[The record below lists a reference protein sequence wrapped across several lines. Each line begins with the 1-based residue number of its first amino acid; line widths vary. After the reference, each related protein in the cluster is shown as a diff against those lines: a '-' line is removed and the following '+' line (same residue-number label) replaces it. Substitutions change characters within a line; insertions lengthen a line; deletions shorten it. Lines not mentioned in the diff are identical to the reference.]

1 VYSGQQTHL
10 FSRSLDTGRFPARFK
25 VAFITPILKKA
36 SLPVDD
42 PSSYRPISNLSIISK
57 LFERLVAKQLT
68 SFLEQHHLLPP
79 YQSGFRRGFSTET
92 ATAKVLSDLL
102 DAVDR
107 GDTALLAL
115 LDLSAAFDT
124 VDHDVLLERLSRS
137 FGVSGDALERFR
149 SYLSG
154 RSQYVRCGGDISDV
168 ADVICGVPQGSVLGP
183 ILFILY
189 TADLASIVAAFGLS
203 MHQYAD
209 DSQIYGSCHTATPP
223 SPYRSQLRFI
233 RLPLRSGCAAIV
245 SNLTP
250 ARRTSCGV
258 PRPGVHPVYRP
269 IPSTLPAP
277 RFCLCQ
283 QFAASAFS
291 SIPTLGPP
299 HTFAQWSRGA
309 SPPCVNFDYF
319 ADMSATT
326 VSGRW

>member
-1 VYSGQQTHL
+1 MFAVAAIFRMSLMSSVVYRRDPFWVPSY
-10 FSRSLDTGRFPARFK
+10 SYC
-25 VAFITPILKKA
+25 TPLTW
-36 SLPVDD
+36 
-42 PSSYRPISNLSIISK
+42 RP
-57 LFERLVAKQLT
+57 
-68 SFLEQHHLLPP
+68 LL
-79 YQSGFRRGFSTET
+79 
-92 ATAKVLSDLL
+92 L
-102 DAVDR
+102 
-107 GDTALLAL
+107 
-115 LDLSAAFDT
+115 
-124 VDHDVLLERLSRS
+124 
-137 FGVSGDALERFR
+137 
-149 SYLSG
+149 LSG
-154 RSQYVRCGGDISDV
+154 CRCTSTLMTARSTDP
-168 ADVICGVPQGSVLGP
+168 VIP
-183 ILFILY
+183 
-189 TADLASIVAAFGLS
+189 
-203 MHQYAD
+203 
-209 DSQIYGSCHTATPP
+209 TPP
-223 SPYRSQLRFI
+223 SPYRSQLRFV